1 MAEMEAKTVLQA
13 GDLAFAL
20 WNSGDMYE
28 MKYRETMINQL
39 LSGPVEGSLNNLYLR
54 LHRPEG
60 IQALPCSASARTAG

>member
-13 GDLAFAL
+13 GDLAFTL

-60 IQALPCSASARTAG
+60 IQALPLLGV